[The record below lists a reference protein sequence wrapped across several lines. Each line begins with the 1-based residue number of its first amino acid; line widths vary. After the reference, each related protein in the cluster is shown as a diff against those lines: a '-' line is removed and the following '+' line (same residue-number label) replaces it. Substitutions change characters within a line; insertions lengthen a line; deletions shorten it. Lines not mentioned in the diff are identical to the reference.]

1 MSDSFQAIADRVE
14 IEALR
19 GEFTDAA
26 MMGDYERAASLFT
39 PDGALRM
46 PNIPAEL
53 VGQEQIRAWGER
65 VPNFVEFLIQ
75 NTHPGI
81 IQLNGDTATGR
92 AYMSEIGRLLD
103 GPAEL
108 NYAIYHDRYQRTAD
122 GWKFTERVYEVRY
135 HDTSPLA
142 GSAPSHD
149 RGSAQDGGA
158 TIAS

>member
-1 MSDSFQAIADRVE
+1 MSGDFQAIADRVE

-53 VGQEQIRAWGER
+53 VGQEQIRAWGRR
-65 VPNFVEFLIQ
+65 VPNFAEFLIQ
-75 NTHPGI
+75 NMHPGI
-81 IQLNGDTATGR
+81 IQLNGDSATGR

-103 GPAEL
+103 GTAEL

-122 GWKFTERVYEVRY
+122 GWKFTERVYQVRY
-135 HDTSPLA
+135 HDTTPLTGSPA
-142 GSAPSHD
+142 NAPW
-149 RGSAQDGGA
+149 GAQDGGA
-158 TIAS
+158 TVAS

>member
-1 MSDSFQAIADRVE
+1 MSGDFQAIADRVE

-26 MMGDYERAASLFT
+26 MMGDYDRAASLFT

-53 VGQEQIRAWGER
+53 VGQDQLRAWGER

-81 IQLNGDTATGR
+81 IQLDGDTATGR

-103 GPAEL
+103 GTAEL

-135 HDTSPLA
+135 HDTTPLTGSPA
-142 GSAPSHD
+142 NAPWGAH
-149 RGSAQDGGA
+149 DGGA
-158 TIAS
+158 TAAS